1 MTAAV
6 LTANIGILLDLYG
19 VEKGLEH
26 YRSTPTLNFQHFKY
40 YLLKEVFLP
49 LPNTLSLSVLHEFE
63 SKIDETCWLICKKDY
78 VEKCQML
85 PEDCMYKLFRVFCF
99 LSELITDPEK
109 PNRFQ
114 VIMDTSEVGLVASQI
129 VTSLGTDWDQSGF
142 EELVGNASGFQ
153 FGTFLTVLEKR
164 YLADVD
170 RAGLVEA
177 LNAVTNMFIDDIIK
191 KGVLLKRGYL
201 LPTLREY
208 WFVLKPCQLLYYK
221 NQEEKEQ
228 CGSIMLDPRCWVDS
242 NLQRIM
248 LHTTERTFEL
258 ATKDHR
264 SRLQWLSAFKLAISY
279 SAGTEGYQRTL
290 LHRRQKQRK
299 AELQEKH
306 RRSSIIHDMDAQ
318 LQAEKLARAAV
329 EIQAKELKVASEKH
343 VEELECLLEEETKAK
358 RDEEIVRN
366 LQARVLREEWE
377 KREELERL
385 QEEQKLLL
393 EQEREKRKEFEM
405 KQKEK
410 ENQLLEAQQ
419 RLIELEAEKQRLDDE
434 LSRAQKKISVSEKA
448 VASLTDV
455 QSADGLNV
463 KPQVK
468 VRRTMSFIP
477 STKERPYYY

>member
-1 MTAAV
+1 
-6 LTANIGILLDLYG
+6 
-19 VEKGLEH
+19 
-26 YRSTPTLNFQHFKY
+26 
-40 YLLKEVFLP
+40 
-49 LPNTLSLSVLHEFE
+49 
-63 SKIDETCWLICKKDY
+63 
-78 VEKCQML
+78 
-85 PEDCMYKLFRVFCF
+85 
-99 LSELITDPEK
+99 
-109 PNRFQ
+109 
-114 VIMDTSEVGLVASQI
+114 MDTSEVGLVASQI
-129 VTSLGTDWDQSGF
+129 VTSLGGDWDQSGF
-142 EELVGNASGFQ
+142 EELIGNANGFQ
-153 FGTFLTVLEKR
+153 FGTFLTLLEKR

-170 RAGLVEA
+170 QAGLVEA
-177 LNAVTNMFIDDIIK
+177 LNAVTNTFIDDIIK

-221 NQEEKEQ
+221 NEEEKEQ
-228 CGSIMLDPRCWVDS
+228 CGSITLDRRCWVDS

-248 LHTTERTFEL
+248 LHTTERTFEF

-264 SRLQWLSAFKLAISY
+264 SRLQWISSLKLAISY

-290 LHRRQKQRK
+290 LRERQQRKK

-318 LQAEKLARAAV
+318 LQAEKQARVAM

-343 VEELECLLEEETKAK
+343 VEELENLLEEETQAK

-385 QEEQKLLL
+385 QVEQRLLL
-393 EQEREKRKEFEM
+393 EQEREKRKEFEI
-405 KQKEK
+405 KQREK
-410 ENQLLEAQQ
+410 ENQLIEAQQ

-434 LSRAQKKISVSEKA
+434 LTRAQKKISVSEKA
-448 VASLTDV
+448 VTSLTIV
-455 QSADGLNV
+455 EPADLLNI

-468 VRRTMSFIP
+468 IRRTMSFIP
-477 STKERPYYY
+477 STKERPINFYK